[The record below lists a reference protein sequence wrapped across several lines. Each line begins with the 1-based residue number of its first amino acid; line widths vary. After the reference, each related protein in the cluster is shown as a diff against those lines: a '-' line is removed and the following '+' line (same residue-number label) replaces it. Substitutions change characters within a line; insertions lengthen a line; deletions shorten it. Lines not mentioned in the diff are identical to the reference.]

1 MNTQLFNSLS
11 TWKDFEQALIP
22 LNKKEKGNAFEQLT
36 KHYFQLDPVHRTFYD
51 EVWLFNEVPS
61 KHLEKLGLPAQD
73 LGIDII
79 ARVGDEYHAIQ
90 CKYHSDNNDNVTF
103 REVATFLSLFESNKM
118 ITNGY
123 ICSSADLTSKNLDKV
138 RSEHISLVLSDT
150 WNNLSND
157 FFESIKAELDKK
169 KVQLVPYLPKAH
181 QEKALKEAKEYF
193 LKEKHNRGKLIFPC
207 GAGKSLT
214 GFWMTQE
221 LGAKSIIVAVP
232 SLSLVKQTL
241 DVYLREIVAHGQK
254 VKWLCI
260 CSDEGIGKGDD
271 IAIRTENI
279 GVPCVTDPEYIENW
293 LREHK
298 NESKIIF
305 TTYQSGRIIAE
316 VSKKLNYAFDLGI
329 FDEAHKTV
337 GSDKK
342 LFSHLLFDDNITIE
356 KRIFMTATER
366 FYAGSKDDIISM
378 DNEEIYGETFTQ
390 MSFKE
395 AIETGL
401 LTDYKVITIDVKRSE
416 IAEFIQENKLV
427 ELNGKWSKETEARS
441 LASMLALRKAMKL
454 FPIHNAVS
462 FHSSIEKAIRNKDLQ
477 QFITDSFQYEE
488 IDTFTVSGQMP
499 TTKRNEIVRE
509 FADSSKALITNAR
522 CLTEGVDVP
531 NIDCI
536 VFADPRKSKVDIVQA
551 LGRAL
556 RKKDG
561 KDWGYVILPVIYDDT
576 THEID
581 NENFNEIL
589 AIVRGLA
596 SNDER
601 IVEYFQD
608 KNDDQPSNRNDKK
621 DQFQFAVFSEYID
634 SEELSSELQ
643 IKLWEKLSRF
653 NWMPFEEARE
663 YVRSLGF
670 QSQEDFY
677 RSCKS
682 GEIRS
687 DIPYSVH
694 TIYKDAGWISYPDFL
709 GYQGLRRE
717 ILSYDDAKKIVRTW
731 NIKTISDWR
740 KLCNEDKIPHEIP
753 KRPDSYFKDFGWI
766 SWGDWL
772 GTGRRKKG
780 FRTFEEAK
788 SYAIKLDLLSASEW
802 RRFYD
807 SGEVPN
813 DIPKYPNQTYKNDG
827 WISWGDFLGTGRI
840 ADHLKIYRSFQDA
853 KAFIQTF
860 NLKDTDDWKKLC
872 LSGNL
877 PKDIPKSPHIVYKEN
892 GWSGMYDWIGRKEKR
907 RYGREMHYKSFSD
920 AREFARNLKLK
931 NWNEWRLFAKSGE
944 LPFDIPKEPN
954 SVYKENGWLNWG
966 DWLGTNSISS
976 KEKTFLPFEEAKKE
990 VKKLGL
996 KSGTEWRTLC
1006 KNGLKPD
1013 NLPANPDAV
1022 YKKVGWI
1029 SWGDFLGSGNV
1040 ANKEKQFLEF
1050 EKARN
1055 FARNLGLRN
1064 EKDWR
1069 EWKRD
1074 NELPDNIPAK
1084 PERVYKDKG
1093 WEGFGDWLGTGN
1105 IANFNKEYLEF
1116 DRAREYTRS
1125 LCLKTSQEWKV
1136 YVTTGQKP
1144 ENIPAN
1150 PYQTYKNHGWI
1161 DMGDWLGTGRK
1172 SNRGRQYW
1180 EFLQARNYIRQLAL
1194 KGQKEWYQYCQSG
1207 KKPNEIPSNPASVY
1221 KNNGW
1226 HDLGDWLGSGRMS
1239 NIGREYM
1246 GFEEAREIVRSL
1258 KLKNQKEW
1266 VKFCKSE
1273 KRPQNIPSN
1282 PNVVFR
1288 ETGWTN
1294 WGDWLGT
1301 GKVAASNLDFM
1312 SFTKAR
1318 MMIHEL
1324 KLKSFKDWLKWCK
1337 SGARPKSIP
1346 SNPSRFY
1353 KSEWKGWA
1361 DFLGKEK

>member
-634 SEELSSELQ
+634 AEELSSELQ

-653 NWMPFEEARE
+653 NWMPFDEARE
-663 YVRSLGF
+663 YVRGLGL
-670 QSQEDFY
+670 
-677 RSCKS
+677 KS
-682 GEIRS
+682 STEFTEFWRKGKLPKN
-687 DIPYSVH
+687 IPSKPWN
-694 TIYKDAGWISYPDFL
+694 TYKDNGWI
-709 GYQGLRRE
+709 
-717 ILSYDDAKKIVRTW
+717 
-731 NIKTISDWR
+731 NI
-740 KLCNEDKIPHEIP
+740 
-753 KRPDSYFKDFGWI
+753 
-766 SWGDWL
+766 
-772 GTGRRKKG
+772 
-780 FRTFEEAK
+780 
-788 SYAIKLDLLSASEW
+788 
-802 RRFYD
+802 
-807 SGEVPN
+807 
-813 DIPKYPNQTYKNDG
+813 
-827 WISWGDFLGTGRI
+827 GDFLGTF
-840 ADHLKIYRSFQDA
+840 KI
-853 KAFIQTF
+853 
-860 NLKDTDDWKKLC
+860 
-872 LSGNL
+872 
-877 PKDIPKSPHIVYKEN
+877 
-892 GWSGMYDWIGRKEKR
+892 
-907 RYGREMHYKSFSD
+907 
-920 AREFARNLKLK
+920 
-931 NWNEWRLFAKSGE
+931 
-944 LPFDIPKEPN
+944 
-954 SVYKENGWLNWG
+954 
-966 DWLGTNSISS
+966 
-976 KEKTFLPFEEAKKE
+976 
-990 VKKLGL
+990 
-996 KSGTEWRTLC
+996 
-1006 KNGLKPD
+1006 
-1013 NLPANPDAV
+1013 
-1022 YKKVGWI
+1022 
-1029 SWGDFLGSGNV
+1029 
-1040 ANKEKQFLEF
+1040 
-1050 EKARN
+1050 
-1055 FARNLGLRN
+1055 
-1064 EKDWR
+1064 
-1069 EWKRD
+1069 
-1074 NELPDNIPAK
+1074 
-1084 PERVYKDKG
+1084 
-1093 WEGFGDWLGTGN
+1093 
-1105 IANFNKEYLEF
+1105 
-1116 DRAREYTRS
+1116 
-1125 LCLKTSQEWKV
+1125 
-1136 YVTTGQKP
+1136 
-1144 ENIPAN
+1144 
-1150 PYQTYKNHGWI
+1150 
-1161 DMGDWLGTGRK
+1161 
-1172 SNRGRQYW
+1172 
-1180 EFLQARNYIRQLAL
+1180 
-1194 KGQKEWYQYCQSG
+1194 
-1207 KKPNEIPSNPASVY
+1207 
-1221 KNNGW
+1221 
-1226 HDLGDWLGSGRMS
+1226 S
-1239 NIGREYM
+1239 NIGRKYLSFEDAKTFLKALNLNSNQEWIEYCRNV
-1246 GFEEAREIVRSL
+1246 GKPIYLPVNLHKEYSNNPKWKGIGEFLGNNLIATNKREYLTYQEAQSIISNL
-1258 KLKNQKEW
+1258 KLKNQKDW
-1266 VKFCKSE
+1266 NNYRKTNK
-1273 KRPQNIPSN
+1273 PDNIPSN
-1282 PNVVFR
+1282 PNVVYKNKGWVDWADFLGSKNKSNSKR
-1288 ETGWTN
+1288 EYLTYQEAQSIVRKLKLKNQKDWNNYRKTNKPDNIPSNPNAVYKNKGWISL
-1294 WGDWLGT
+1294 GDWLGIDRI
-1301 GKVAASNLDFM
+1301 AAQKMVFMDFD
-1312 SFTKAR
+1312 TAR
-1318 MMIHEL
+1318 NIVHKL
-1324 KLKSFKDWLKWCK
+1324 KLKSNREWRLLIKANRK
-1337 SGARPKSIP
+1337 PQNIP
-1346 SNPSRFY
+1346 SNPDSIY
-1353 KSEWKGWA
+1353 KNKGWKGWA
-1361 DFLGKEK
+1361 DFLGKDSIT